1 MAVMGSNAFWTLL
14 LSGSSRCLRGALLK
28 RARLHAFETPQDVMK
43 FCSTPNC
50 RKDAAATAASKL
62 ANHSIGGS
70 EYFKSLYDSSHET
83 VETTS
88 AHIRTMTEETPQAAV
103 FQVPD
108 VAGLENDD
116 LTTLQNKLAP
126 EPRLD
131 ALSTSVDAE
140 FLDEMG
146 PALPKS
152 FNFAAYANKSIT
164 VQRLVQLGVDLSVC
178 EKKGLGQELITLD
191 FEKDVEPLIHFLT
204 SRGVPAD
211 RLGWWFTKNPY
222 VFREPLENLQ
232 VRIDYLVSKHFS
244 PQAVT
249 RIVSNAPLF
258 LAFRVE
264 DMDRRLGFLQRSLSL
279 SGAEVR
285 HIVTRFPKLPTSRLH
300 LIEYNVFAIKEEMG
314 FTNDEMKQMIMVCPK
329 LLLSSRNKIVTAFT
343 YLHHEVGLSHAQL
356 IQFPTV
362 LRTRECIYKPRHQF
376 LVKLGRAQFDPKEP
390 NYVSPQALVVGSDV
404 VFCENV
410 AKTSVDTYNAFL
422 KTI

>member
-1 MAVMGSNAFWTLL
+1 MASSAFRTFL
-14 LSGSSRCLRGALLK
+14 LSGSSRCLRSTLLK
-28 RARLHAFETPQDVMK
+28 RAQLHALETPRDVMK
-43 FCSTPNC
+43 FCATPNS
-50 RKDAAATAASKL
+50 REDAAATTASKQ
-62 ANHSIGGS
+62 ANPSIGGP
-70 EYFKSLYDSSHET
+70 EYFKSLYDSSHEMAEMT
-83 VETTS
+83 STHIQTT
-88 AHIRTMTEETPQAAV
+88 AEESPQV
-103 FQVPD
+103 FQVPN
-108 VAGLENDD
+108 VADLENDD
-116 LTTLQNKLAP
+116 LTTLQNELAP

-152 FNFAAYANKSIT
+152 FNLAAYANKSIT
-164 VQRLVQLGVDLSVC
+164 VQRFVQLGMDLSVC
-178 EKKGLGQELITLD
+178 ERKGLGQELITLD

-204 SRGVPAD
+204 SKGVPAD

-232 VRIDYLVSKHFS
+232 VRIDYLVSKRFS
-244 PQAVT
+244 PEAVT
-249 RIVSNAPLF
+249 RIVTNAPLF

-264 DMDRRLGFLQRSLSL
+264 SMDHRLGFLQRTLSL

-285 HIVTRFPKLPTSRLH
+285 HIVTRFPKLPTFKLH
-300 LIEYNVFAIKEEMG
+300 SIECNAFAIKEEMG
-314 FTNDEMKQMIMVCPK
+314 FTKYEMKQMIMVCPK
-329 LLLSSRNKIVTAFT
+329 LLVSSRDNIVNAFA
-343 YLHHEVGLSHAQL
+343 YLHQEAGLSHAQL
-356 IQFPTV
+356 VQFPPI

-390 NYVSPQALVVGSDV
+390 NYVSPQALVVGTDA

-422 KTI
+422 KTL

>member
-1 MAVMGSNAFWTLL
+1 MASNTFRTWL
-14 LSGSSRCLRGALLK
+14 LSGSSRCLRSALLK
-28 RARLHAFETPQDVMK
+28 RAKLHAFETSQDVVR

-50 RKDAAATAASKL
+50 RRDAAASTASKQ

-70 EYFKSLYDSSHET
+70 EYFKSLYDSLHET
-83 VETTS
+83 AGTTS
-88 AHIRTMTEETPQAAV
+88 AHIQTMTEESPQAAV
-103 FQVPD
+103 FQVPN
-108 VAGLENDD
+108 VADLENDD
-116 LTTLQNKLAP
+116 LATLQNKLAP

-152 FNFAAYANKSIT
+152 FNFAAYANKSVT
-164 VQRLVQLGVDLSVC
+164 VQRLVQLGVDLSIC

-204 SRGVPAD
+204 SQGVPAD
-211 RLGWWFTKNPY
+211 RLGWWFTKNPH

-232 VRIDYLVSKHFS
+232 VRIDYLVSKRFS
-244 PQAVT
+244 PEAVT

-264 DMDRRLGFLQRSLSL
+264 NMDRRLGFLQHSLSL

-285 HIVTRFPKLPTSRLH
+285 HIVTRFPKLPTCRQH
-300 LIEYNVFAIKEEMG
+300 LIECNAFAIKEEMG
-314 FTNDEMKQMIMVCPK
+314 FTKDEMKQMVMVCPK
-329 LLLSSRNKIVTAFT
+329 LLVSSRDKIVSAFT
-343 YLHHEVGLSHAQL
+343 YLHQEAGLSHAQL
-356 IQFPTV
+356 MQFPAI

-376 LVKLGRAQFDPKEP
+376 LVKLGRAQFNPKEP
-390 NYVSPQALVVGSDV
+390 NYVSPQALAVGTDA

>member
-1 MAVMGSNAFWTLL
+1 MASSAFRTWL
-14 LSGSSRCLRGALLK
+14 LSGSSRCLRSALLK
-28 RARLHAFETPQDVMK
+28 RAQLHAFETPQDVMK
-43 FCSTPNC
+43 FCSTPVC
-50 RKDAAATAASKL
+50 RKDAAAAASKL
-62 ANHSIGGS
+62 PNCSIGGP
-70 EYFKSLYDSSHET
+70 EYFKSLYNLSHET
-83 VETTS
+83 AETTS
-88 AHIRTMTEETPQAAV
+88 THIQTVAEESPQVAV
-103 FQVPD
+103 DEVLD
-108 VAGLENDD
+108 VADLENDD

-152 FNFAAYANKSIT
+152 FNLAAYANKSVT
-164 VQRLVQLGVDLSVC
+164 VQRFVQLGVDLSVC

-191 FEKDVEPLIHFLT
+191 FEKDVEPLIRFLT
-204 SRGVPAD
+204 SQGVPAE

-232 VRIDYLVSKHFS
+232 VRIDYLASKRFS
-244 PQAVT
+244 PEAVT

-264 DMDRRLGFLQRSLSL
+264 DMDRRLGMLQSVLSL

-285 HIVTRFPKLPTSRLH
+285 HIVTRFPKLPTCKLYS
-300 LIEYNVFAIKEEMG
+300 IQSNAFAIREEMG
-314 FTNDEMKQMIMVCPK
+314 FTQNEMKQMLMVCPK
-329 LLLSSRNKIVTAFT
+329 LLVSSRTNIVNAFT
-343 YLHHEVGLSHAQL
+343 YLHQEVGLSHAQL
-356 IQFPTV
+356 MQFPAI

-390 NYVSPQALVVGSDV
+390 NYVSPQSLVVGTDA